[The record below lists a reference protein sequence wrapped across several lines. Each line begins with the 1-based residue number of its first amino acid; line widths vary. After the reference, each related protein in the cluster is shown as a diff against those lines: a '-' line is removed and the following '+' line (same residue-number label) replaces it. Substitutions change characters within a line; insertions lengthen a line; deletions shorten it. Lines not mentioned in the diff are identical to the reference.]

1 MNPSIISPNILSKY
15 SFEIIQKISN
25 VILTQSIKNIKPP
38 TLTRCS
44 NLLLYDSSPDSPT
57 FTRTS
62 SPILLNKDNI
72 FGIQFHP
79 EKSHSNGVQLLQNFA
94 FL

>member
-25 VILTQSIKNIKPP
+25 VILIQSIKNIKPP
-38 TLTRCS
+38 KLTRCS
-44 NLLLYDSSPDSPT
+44 NMLFYDSNPGSPI

-62 SPILLNKDNI
+62 SPILLNKDPI
-72 FGIQFHP
+72 FDIL
-79 EKSHSNGVQLLQNFA
+79 EKYK
-94 FL
+94 